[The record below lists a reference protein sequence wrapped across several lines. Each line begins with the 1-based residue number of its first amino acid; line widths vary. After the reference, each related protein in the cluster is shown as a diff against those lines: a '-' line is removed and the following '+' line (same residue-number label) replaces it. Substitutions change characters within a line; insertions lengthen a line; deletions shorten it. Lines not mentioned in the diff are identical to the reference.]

1 MYRTG
6 HLGVSLLAFAPVGY
20 WLVSAGFVALAFVT
34 AATMCYLA
42 MLPDV
47 DHRLPGIP
55 HRGPTHS
62 LAFAA
67 LVGGA
72 FALVAGGLSRVLSVA
87 TPAGL
92 SMAAFGFLVGFGSV
106 FAHLL
111 GDVVTPMG
119 VRFLWPS
126 SRSWSL
132 RLTTADSRVWN
143 GGLFALGVFAVA
155 ASTYLAL

>member
-6 HLGVSLLAFAPVGY
+6 HLGVSLLAFAPAAY
-20 WLVSAGFVALAFVT
+20 WLVSGGYVALAFLT
-34 AATMCYLA
+34 GGTMLYLA
-42 MLPDV
+42 SLPDI
-47 DHRLPGIP
+47 DHRLPVP

-72 FALVAGGLSRVLSVA
+72 FALVAGELARVLSVA
-87 TPAGL
+87 VPAGL
-92 SMAAFGFLVGFGSV
+92 SMAAFGFLLGFGSV
-106 FAHLL
+106 LAHLL
-111 GDVVTPMG
+111 GDVITPMG

-126 SRSWSL
+126 SRTWSL

-143 GGLFALGVFAVA
+143 GALFALGVFSVA
-155 ASTYLAL
+155 ASLFLAL

>member
-20 WLVSAGFVALAFVT
+20 WLVSGGYVALAFLT
-34 AATMCYLA
+34 GATMLYLA
-42 MLPDV
+42 TLPDV
-47 DHRLPGIP
+47 DHRIPGMP

-62 LAFAA
+62 LAFAT

-72 FALVAGGLSRVLSVA
+72 FAFAAGELSRVLSVA
-87 TPAGL
+87 VPAGL
-92 SMAAFGFLVGFGSV
+92 SMVAFGFLLGFGSV

-111 GDVVTPMG
+111 GDVITPMG

-126 SRSWSL
+126 SRTWSL
-132 RLTTADSRVWN
+132 GLTTADSRVWN
-143 GGLFALGVFAVA
+143 GALFAFGVFAVA
-155 ASTYLAL
+155 AATVLAL